1 MNQQFLT
8 HIDAAKPSAGTIP
21 VLAAPL
27 LDPAMGRVDLELPE
41 GLTVLEIV
49 HAALPRAS
57 ARDLAHLRVTLVSA
71 SGAVVVSAKHWQR
84 VRPKTGVHVVI
95 RLIPG
100 KNVLRSLL
108 QIVVSVV
115 AVALGQFWAPA
126 LAGALGISTGIAAGL
141 IGLGVNVLGS
151 LLINALVPPAKP
163 KQQGTTEKSEVY
175 TISGWRNRLDP
186 NGVVP
191 DVMGKVRYAPPFAAM
206 SYTEIVGD
214 IQYIRAVFCF
224 GYGGTHGLALS
235 EFRIGD
241 TNVSEYDE
249 IDMEVREGLATDT
262 PLTLYP
268 AQRNDESIGA
278 ELVRPLPRNDA
289 GTVISGAAKETPVI
303 RTTGHDASGASIIVG
318 FPAGLGSV
326 NDSGD
331 PVNVTVSLRIRQRRA
346 NTLPWTVVATL
357 NITAAKFEGF
367 YRQHTWTF
375 PERGRYEVEVT
386 RMTDEHTST
395 RTQSRSSWLSLQ
407 TMRPEYPLNFD
418 KPLALVAVR
427 VKATYQ
433 LNGALESFNG
443 LASKRC
449 LDWDA
454 PTQTWV
460 ARQTSNPASWFRYAL
475 QSPANPRPAADSG
488 IDLEALQHWHE
499 YCTAK
504 GLKYDRALDEDKLLR
519 DSLAEIAGAG
529 RALPR
534 HDGVRWTVI
543 VDRPKEL
550 VVDHINPRNSWQFKA
565 SRSYFDPPD
574 GFRVSFLDATNDYKP
589 AERLVP
595 WPGHSGS
602 ITLTEALELPGKTDP
617 AEIWREARRR
627 MYEALYRL
635 DTYTVVQDG
644 PARVATR
651 GDLVMGSF
659 DVLERTQVAARVRSV
674 SGKLIELDEPVTM
687 VAGRTY
693 AVRFRVYESDEDTI
707 GQSVVRPVVPIVG
720 TQATVLLQGNDE
732 ERPLLGDILHFGQSL
747 TESFPLLVTRVE
759 AGQNFSSHFRL
770 VDAAPII
777 DELTDEEVPPA
788 WSGRV
793 GDEVGDATGQPPAP
807 AFTSIRTGLSGTG
820 VEGGLNVL
828 LAPGSGAIISAT
840 FRLQHRLAGAPAWN
854 TLEFPAAEGGASVPG
869 YATGNPIQLRAAA
882 ISPSG
887 TVGSFTTVISLTI
900 GNDDAPI
907 PAALDSATVS
917 VVPLLGGATILFSTT
932 DNAATKRIQLYRSTS
947 GALNRATDAIG
958 VPQDVLP
965 SRSYSLPD
973 GDSTR
978 VNLLS
983 NGGFDSATSW
993 TLGTGWSISGGI
1005 ASHAAGTASALSQPF
1020 AATAGKTYR
1029 LAATLSGV
1037 SAGNLTPALTGGVA
1051 VNGTPRTANG
1061 NFSDKLV
1068 AVAGNNVFGIS
1079 ASAPFVGSID
1089 NAVAFLETE
1098 TCLPA
1103 GVHNYWLEPQNAD
1116 GVAGPVSGPFSVTIR

>member
-1 MNQQFLT
+1 MNAVSF
-8 HIDAAKPSAGTIP
+8 PSYGKGGMVP

-27 LDPAMGRVDLELPE
+27 LDPGSGRVDIELPE
-41 GLTVLEIV
+41 GLTVAQIV
-49 HAALPRAS
+49 SAALPQALGP
-57 ARDLAHLRVTLVSA
+57 DMDHVRVTLVSCL
-71 SGAVVVSAKHWQR
+71 GAVVVTREHWHR

-95 RLIPG
+95 RIVPG

-108 QIVVSVV
+108 QIVVTVV
-115 AVALGQFWAPA
+115 AIALGQFWAPA

-163 KQQGTTEKSEVY
+163 KQPGETQRSEVY
-175 TISGWRNRLDP
+175 TISGWQNRLDP

-191 DVMGKVRYAPPFAAM
+191 DIMGKVRYAPPFGAM

-214 IQYIRAVFCF
+214 IQYIRALFCF
-224 GYGGTHGLALS
+224 GYGGPYGMSLS
-235 EFRIGD
+235 DFRIGD
-241 TNVSEYDE
+241 TNTTEYDE
-249 IDMEVREGLATDT
+249 IQMEIREGLATDQ
-262 PLTLYP
+262 PITLYP
-268 AQRNDESIGA
+268 TQRNDENVGA

-289 GTVISGAAKETPVI
+289 GTVISGPSKDTPVI
-303 RTTGHDASGASIIVG
+303 RTTGADASGASVIIG

-326 NDSGD
+326 NDNGD
-331 PVNVTVSLRIRQRRA
+331 PVNLTVSIRIRQRLA
-346 NTLPWTVVATL
+346 NTAAWTVVETL

-367 YRQHTWTF
+367 YRQHTWNF
-375 PERGRYEVEVT
+375 PQRGRWEVEVD
-386 RMTDEHTST
+386 RLTDEHTST

-407 TMRPEYPLNFD
+407 TLRPEYPLNFD
-418 KPLALVAVR
+418 KPVAVVAVR

-433 LNGALESFNG
+433 LNGALDSFNA

-454 PTQTWV
+454 TAKTWV
-460 ARQTSNPASWFRYAL
+460 VRATSNPASWYRYAL
-475 QSPANPRPAADSG
+475 QSPANPRPVPDAG
-488 IDLEALQHWHE
+488 IDLQALQEWHE
-499 YCTAK
+499 YCTLK
-504 GLKYDRALDEDKLLR
+504 GLKYDRALDEDKLMR
-519 DSLAEIAGAG
+519 ETLAEIAGAG

-534 HDGVRWTVI
+534 HDGVRWTVV

-550 VVDHINPRNSWQFKA
+550 VVDHINPRNSWQFK
-565 SRSYFDPPD
+565 STRNYFDPPH
-574 GFRVSFLDATNDYKP
+574 GFRVSFLDATNDFKP

-674 SGKLIELDEPVTM
+674 NGKLIELDDAVTI
-687 VAGRTY
+687 VAGRSY
-693 AVRFRVYESDEDTI
+693 AIRFRVFADDEDTI
-707 GQSVVRPVVPIVG
+707 GQSVVRPVAPIVG
-720 TQATVLLQGNDE
+720 TNKTVFLQGNE
-732 ERPLLGDILHFGQSL
+732 EDRPLVGDVVHFGQSL

-759 AGQNFSSHFRL
+759 AGQNFSSMFRL
-770 VDAAPII
+770 VDSAPII

-807 AFTSIRTGLSGTG
+807 VFKSIKTGLNGTG

-828 LAPGSGAIISAT
+828 LAPGSGAIISSK
-840 FRLQHRLAGAPAWN
+840 FRLQHRLSGAAVWN
-854 TLEFPAAEGGASVPG
+854 SIDFVAADGGTSVTG
-869 YATGNPIQLRAAA
+869 YATGNPVQLRAAA
-882 ISPSG
+882 ISPAG
-887 TVGSFTTVISLTI
+887 IVGSFTTVVNLTI

-907 PAALDSATVS
+907 PASLDSATITVGA
-917 VVPLLGGATILFSTT
+917 LLGGATVMFSTT
-932 DNAATKRIQLYRSTS
+932 DNAATKKVQIYRSDLS
-947 GALNRATDAIG
+947 ALNRATDALGAPI
-958 VPQDVLP
+958 DVAP
-965 SRSYSLPD
+965 SRSYSIPD

-978 VNLLS
+978 SNLLV
-983 NGGFDSATSW
+983 NGGFGSASTW
-993 TLGTGWSISGGI
+993 ALGDGWSIAGGF
-1005 ASHAAGTASALSQPF
+1005 ATHAAAVAGLLSQPL
-1020 AATAGKTYR
+1020 AASDGKTYR
-1029 LAATLSGV
+1029 IAGTLSGV
-1037 SAGNLTPALTGGVA
+1037 SGGNITPQLTGGAGVS
-1051 VNGTPRTANG
+1051 GTARNTNG

-1068 AVAGNNVFGIS
+1068 AVAGSNVLAFS
-1079 ASAPFVGSID
+1079 ADADFAGSID
-1089 NAVAFLETE
+1089 NAVAFVETE

-1103 GVHNYWLEPQNAD
+1103 GVHYYWLEPLNAD
-1116 GVAGPVSGPFSVTIR
+1116 GVAGPVSGPFAVTIR

>member
-1 MNQQFLT
+1 MNAPLVSA
-8 HIDAAKPSAGTIP
+8 IDREMVP

-27 LDPAMGRVDLELPE
+27 VDPAMGRIDLELPH
-41 GLTVLEIV
+41 GLNVAEIV
-49 HAALPRAS
+49 QAALPRAT
-57 ARDLAHLRVTLVSA
+57 ARDIAQLRVMLVSK
-71 SGAVVVSAKHWQR
+71 SGAVVIPADRWHR
-84 VRPKTGVHVVI
+84 VRPRPGVHVVI

-100 KNVLRSLL
+100 KNVLKSLL
-108 QIVVSVV
+108 QIVVSIV
-115 AVALGQFWAPA
+115 AVALGQLWAPA

-163 KQQGTTEKSEVY
+163 KEPGSTERQEVY

-191 DVMGKVRYAPPFAAM
+191 DIMGKVRYAPPFAAM

-224 GYGGTHGLALS
+224 GYGGPYGLALS

-249 IDMEVREGLATDT
+249 IDMEIREGLESDE

-268 AQRNDESIGA
+268 TQRIEESIGA

-289 GTVISGAAKETPVI
+289 GTVISGASKETPVI
-303 RTTGHDASGASIIVG
+303 RTTGSDASGASVIVG

-326 NDSGD
+326 NDNGD
-331 PVNVTVSLRIRQRRA
+331 PVNLTVAIRIRQRRA
-346 NTLPWTVVATL
+346 NTEEWSVVTTL

-367 YRQHTWTF
+367 YRQHTWSF
-375 PERGRYEVEVT
+375 AERGRYEIEVT

-407 TMRPEYPLNFD
+407 TLRPEYPLNFD

-433 LNGALESFNG
+433 LNGALDSLNAI
-443 LASKRC
+443 ASKRF

-454 PTQTWV
+454 ATQTWV
-460 ARQTSNPASWFRYAL
+460 ARETSNPASWYRYAL
-475 QSPANPRPAADSG
+475 QSPANPRPASDEG
-488 IDLEALQHWHE
+488 IDLAALQEWHQ
-499 YCTAK
+499 YCTLK
-504 GLKYDRALDEDKLLR
+504 GLQYDRALDEDKLFR
-519 DSLAEIAGAG
+519 ESLAEIAAAG

-534 HDGVRWTVI
+534 HDGVRWTII

-565 SRSYFDPPD
+565 TRNYFDPPH
-574 GFRVSFLDATNDYKP
+574 GFRCQFLDATNDYKP

-595 WPGHSGS
+595 WPGHSGP

-674 SGKLIELDEPVTM
+674 SGGLVELDEAVTM
-687 VAGRTY
+687 VDGRTY
-693 AVRFRVYESDEDTI
+693 AIRFRVFEDDEDTI
-707 GQSVVRPVVPIVG
+707 GQSVVRPVHTIVG
-720 TQATVLLQGNDE
+720 EQMTVVLQGDE
-732 ERPLLGDILHFGQSL
+732 EARPLVGDIVHFGQSL
-747 TESFPLLVTRVE
+747 TESYPLLVTRVE
-759 AGQNFSSHFRL
+759 AGQNFSSYFRL

-807 AFTSIRTGLSGTG
+807 VFMSIRTGLSGTG
-820 VEGGLNVL
+820 VEGGLIVL
-828 LAPGSGAIISAT
+828 VAPGSGSIVSTMYRI
-840 FRLQHRLAGAPAWN
+840 QHRLAGASVWN
-854 TLEFPAAEGGASVPG
+854 TVEVPAADGGATIAG
-869 YATGNPIQLRAAA
+869 YATGNPVQVRAAA
-882 ISPSG
+882 ISETG
-887 TVGSFTTVISLTI
+887 VLGSYTTVVSLTI

-907 PAALDSATVS
+907 PGALDSATVS
-917 VVPLLGGATILFSTT
+917 VVPLLGGSTILFSTT
-932 DNAATKRIQLYRSTS
+932 DNAATKQIQLYRSMST
-947 GALNRATDAIG
+947 ALNRATDAVG
-958 VPQDVLP
+958 APLAVLP
-965 SRSYSLPD
+965 SRSYTVPD
-973 GDSTR
+973 GDPTR

-983 NGGFDSATSW
+983 NGGFDSGTGW
-993 TLGTGWSISGGI
+993 TLGTGWSIAGGL
-1005 ASHAAGTASALSQPF
+1005 ASHAAGTASDLTQPL

-1029 LAATLSGV
+1029 VAATLSAVTGG
-1037 SAGNLTPALTGGVA
+1037 SITPALTGGTTVSGA
-1051 VNGTPRTANG
+1051 ARTANG
-1061 NFSDKLV
+1061 AFSDKLT
-1068 AVAGNNVFGIS
+1068 AVAGNSVFGFS
-1079 ASAPFVGSID
+1079 AGAAFAGSVD
-1089 NAVAFLETE
+1089 NAVVFLETE

-1103 GVHNYWLEPQNAD
+1103 GVHYYWLEPQNAD
-1116 GVAGPVSGPFSVTIR
+1116 GVAGPVAGPFAVTIR